1 MFVLLFSLLLTSP
14 SYAKQERQP
23 MPCDHVREV
32 AQVVL
37 EAPNLKERDKMKV
50 LRRLFGTYGVG
61 CISGDAN
68 D

>member
-14 SYAKQERQP
+14 AYAKREITP
-23 MPCDHVREV
+23 MSCAAVRET
-32 AQVVL
+32 AEVVL
-37 EAPNLKERDKMKV
+37 EAPGLSNKHKMKI
-50 LRRLFGTYGVG
+50 LRRLFGNYGMS